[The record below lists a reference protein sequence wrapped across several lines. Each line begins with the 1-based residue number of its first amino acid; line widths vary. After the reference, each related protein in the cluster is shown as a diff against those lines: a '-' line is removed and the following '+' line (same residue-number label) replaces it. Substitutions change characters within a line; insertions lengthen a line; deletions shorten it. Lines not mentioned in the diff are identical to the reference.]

1 MFTRLF
7 WPFFRC
13 KIAESLDKSGLS
25 FWGRAKIYYL
35 LSNKGYTTIPFYY
48 VNVDSVDTDISVFRK
63 RRLDKTQLSVGDR
76 VGFQDR
82 QNNGIYGEII
92 RLNRK
97 TVTLVT
103 DKKHQ
108 WRVGYGALYRVID
121 GEKQDP
127 NLLEGEIID
136 F

>member
-1 MFTRLF
+1 MKRTKVLVEH
-7 WPFFRC
+7 
-13 KIAESLDKSGLS
+13 IDDKER
-25 FWGRAKIYYL
+25 W
-35 LSNKGYTTIPFYY
+35 NIPFYY

-82 QNNGIYGEII
+82 QNNDIYGEII